1 MICHALSA
9 VVQRTVKTC
18 SRIAHQKTLGIGCHK
33 FTAKA
38 AQSQKNWLL
47 VHAGDHLHSVCHL
60 RWLRL
65 QPGPQ
70 LMQQCCSHL
79 QTHYASN
86 WRWYRGRKGKSFHFS
101 HGDHVQGSQHH
112 SSSHSL
118 PGSTEALSFSLCMPR
133 LRAHCSH
140 SPATN

>member
-1 MICHALSA
+1 M
-9 VVQRTVKTC
+9 KT
-18 SRIAHQKTLGIGCHK
+18 

-70 LMQQCCSHL
+70 LMQQCCLHL

-86 WRWYRGRKGKSFHFS
+86 WRWYGGRKGKSFLFS

-133 LRAHCSH
+133 LRVRCSH
-140 SPATN
+140 SPGNDWLDVLLHRHVQQCTISIAGNSNQAKEL